1 MEPTLTLDSDVAVG
15 LQEEV
20 ARTGRTL
27 QQLANDFLR
36 HSLNRLKLQRSKPAR
51 PFTVRARP
59 LGLKPG
65 LNYDCAGS
73 LIEQLEGT
81 FHR

>member
-1 MEPTLTLDSDVAVG
+1 MEPTLTLDNDVAAG

-20 ARTGRTL
+20 ARTGRPL

-36 HSLNRLKLQRSKPAR
+36 HSLNKLRRSKPAR

-59 LGLKPG
+59 LGLLPG
-65 LNYDCAGS
+65 LNYECAGA
-73 LIEQLEGT
+73 LIEQLEGP
-81 FHR
+81 FHP